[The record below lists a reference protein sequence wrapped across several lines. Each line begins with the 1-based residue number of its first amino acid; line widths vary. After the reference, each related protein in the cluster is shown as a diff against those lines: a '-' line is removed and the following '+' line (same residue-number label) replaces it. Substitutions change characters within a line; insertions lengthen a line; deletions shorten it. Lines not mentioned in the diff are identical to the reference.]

1 VELLRLSGR
10 RRGGAALG
18 APRRAVPC
26 GVGEAVRA
34 RLTVV
39 PDQERVLAQGLVD
52 DVDGPIVGDPRPGEA
67 VEGMGRPPD
76 TIPALR
82 RGVPRLGDPGGDHL
96 VARGVRGA
104 REDLPVVHRRRRG
117 RSAEARV
124 EEGVDGSGLARPVP
138 HGQLGPRRRAR
149 AGVRWGARVRRGRVR
164 RGARVRLGRA
174 GVFRLGRAGVLRPG
188 EAGVGRRGSR
198 VQREPRVGLGHRRA
212 VDGDASELWAAP
224 GLGPTG
230 ERPPD
235 LQAHPLLAQGVRA
248 GGRRKVA
255 VGAVEALRLTEL
267 RGLGA
272 AAGVDAAATEAG
284 EERRIVVRQ
293 RAGHAHAVAGEGQR
307 ELGDG
312 RQDLHHR
319 QALQRRPSLGADGAH
334 PHGACARRHHVLR
347 DSLLSPG
354 LLPHR
359 GGAAKGG
366 GRLGLGTRRIL
377 EELHAVEL
385 DLPTRHQVRPD
396 AHPKDPRL
404 RPAGD
409 ADRRH
414 QHRGDHRRA
423 KPVEHD
429 GQDGRQRL
437 HFRYGR
443 DPPRPLRAVC
453 SRRVRQRARGPRAG
467 SGTLVPGRSDAPP
480 RWRRMGEWRKR
491 GAAG

>member
-212 VDGDASELWAAP
+212 VDGDASELWLHQASDPQAR
-224 GLGPTG
+224 GRPTS
-230 ERPPD
+230 RHTPCWHRASA
-235 LQAHPLLAQGVRA
+235 QAA
-248 GGRRKVA
+248 GGRSQSAPSRHSA
-255 VGAVEALRLTEL
+255 SQNS
-267 RGLGA
+267 
-272 AAGVDAAATEAG
+272 GVS
-284 EERRIVVRQ
+284 
-293 RAGHAHAVAGEGQR
+293 
-307 ELGDG
+307 
-312 RQDLHHR
+312 
-319 QALQRRPSLGADGAH
+319 ALQRGSTQRPPRQVRSAGSSSASGQAT
-334 PHGACARRHHVLR
+334 PTQSRVRVSVSWVTGGRTSTTAKRSSAVPPWGPMARTRTVRAPAGTTYSATRCSRPASSPTGVARRR
-347 DSLLSPG
+347 EADASASGPG
-354 LLPHR
+354 
-359 GGAAKGG
+359 GSSKSS
-366 GRLGLGTRRIL
+366 TR
-377 EELHAVEL
+377 
-385 DLPTRHQVRPD
+385 
-396 AHPKDPRL
+396 
-404 RPAGD
+404 
-409 ADRRH
+409 
-414 QHRGDHRRA
+414 
-423 KPVEHD
+423 
-429 GQDGRQRL
+429 
-437 HFRYGR
+437 
-443 DPPRPLRAVC
+443 
-453 SRRVRQRARGPRAG
+453 
-467 SGTLVPGRSDAPP
+467 
-480 RWRRMGEWRKR
+480 
-491 GAAG
+491 